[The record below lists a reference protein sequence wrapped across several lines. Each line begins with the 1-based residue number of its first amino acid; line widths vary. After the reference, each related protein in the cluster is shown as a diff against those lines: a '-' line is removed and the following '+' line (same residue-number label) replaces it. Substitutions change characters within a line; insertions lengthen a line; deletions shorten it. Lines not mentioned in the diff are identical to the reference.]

1 MTTSSFFG
9 KYILSRNNP
18 PKLLEMMMNSSL
30 HDEFLNP
37 IMEGIHLHVSVVYW
51 TVRSSCNVATNINI
65 NIVPRYLGTGKL

>member
-37 IMEGIHLHVSVVYW
+37 MMEGIHLMCPSCTVLYVV
-51 TVRSSCNVATNINI
+51 RATSQQILI
-65 NIVPRYLGTGKL
+65 LYQYR